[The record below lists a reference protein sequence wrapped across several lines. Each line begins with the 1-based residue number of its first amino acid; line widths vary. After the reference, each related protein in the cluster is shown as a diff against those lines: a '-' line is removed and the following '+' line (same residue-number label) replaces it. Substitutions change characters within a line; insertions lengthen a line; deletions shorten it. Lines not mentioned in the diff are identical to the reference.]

1 MTTPRLTIDQAVIIS
16 GYTGILCCAF
26 SALASHPTTVRALAT
41 ELGMNRDTLADHLRR
56 MRAHGRVYVQH
67 DGHGTI
73 GAVWAAR
80 RTT

>member
-1 MTTPRLTIDQAVIIS
+1 
-16 GYTGILCCAF
+16 
-26 SALASHPTTVRALAT
+26 VRALAT

>member
-1 MTTPRLTIDQAVIIS
+1 MMNKSISPEAQAVM
-16 GYTGILCCAF
+16 
-26 SALASHPTTVRALAT
+26 
-41 ELGMNRDTLADHLRR
+41 GMTADTLADHLRR

-73 GAVWAAR
+73 GAVWSAR

>member
-1 MTTPRLTIDQAVIIS
+1 MKRGAPR
-16 GYTGILCCAF
+16 GYVRYEHWPRIQN
-26 SALASHPTTVRALAT
+26 ALASHPMTVRA
-41 ELGMNRDTLADHLRR
+41 HP
-56 MRAHGRVYVQH
+56 AHGRVYVQH